1 MRAKCSG
8 LEGTITMA
16 KMETVLEQQKPR
28 GKAQE
33 KPAVRYAASALPLL
47 TPDVQN
53 LLNKML
59 PLMLRESGAGRRV
72 EVYGTAPSDEM
83 EAQLVVSV
91 KTDLS
96 AKEAFALWDHL
107 GDRVQE
113 WTATLPISQQSIA
126 SEIAVEVLWSADNA
140 AC

>member
-1 MRAKCSG
+1 
-8 LEGTITMA
+8 MA

-28 GKAQE
+28 WKAQE
-33 KPAVRYAASALPLL
+33 NPAVRYAASALPLL
-47 TPDVQN
+47 TPDVQE

-59 PLMLRESGAGRRV
+59 PLMLREAGAGRLV

-96 AKEAFALWDHL
+96 AREAFALWDHL

-113 WTATLPISQQSIA
+113 WTATLPKSQQSIA

>member
-1 MRAKCSG
+1 
-8 LEGTITMA
+8 MA
-16 KMETVLEQQKPR
+16 KLETMLEQQKPR
-28 GKAQE
+28 WKPQE

-47 TPDVQN
+47 TPDVQK
-53 LLNKML
+53 LLDKML
-59 PLMLRESGAGRRV
+59 PLILREAGAGLMV

-83 EAQLVVSV
+83 EVQLVVSV
-91 KTDLS
+91 KTNLS

-113 WTATLPISQQSIA
+113 WTATLPKSQQSIA
-126 SEIAVEVLWSADNA
+126 SDIAVEVLWSADDA